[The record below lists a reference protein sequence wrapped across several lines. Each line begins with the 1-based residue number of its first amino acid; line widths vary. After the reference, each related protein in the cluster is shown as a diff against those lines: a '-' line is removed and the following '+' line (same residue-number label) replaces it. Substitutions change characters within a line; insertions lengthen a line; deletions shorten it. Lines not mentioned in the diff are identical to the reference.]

1 MLVVGSDVEGLAV
14 SKVPPVDSQNI
25 YKGTTITCCQ
35 VDIAWATL
43 RHVKSHHLMCRFSET
58 GETPRRYGSATYYY
72 Q

>member
-1 MLVVGSDVEGLAV
+1 MLVVSSDAEGLAV
-14 SKVPPVDSQNI
+14 SKVPPVDSHNI

-35 VDIAWATL
+35 VDTAWATL

-58 GETPRRYGSATYYY
+58 GETPRWYDSATYHY